1 MADARVDALE
11 IEPLSRPCDVRATV
25 PGSKSHTNRALV
37 LAALAEGT
45 STIEGALF
53 SDDTTLMAAA
63 LGEIGFAVDADPAKS
78 RFSVRGAAGT
88 IPRKRASVYVGN
100 AGTAARFLTAML
112 ALGHGTFEIDGSAA
126 MQKRPIGP
134 LLDALGQLG
143 ADAISI
149 RGNGCPPV
157 RVSARGLR
165 GGTASMPGTVSSQYF
180 SALLM
185 CAPYATDGVTFEV
198 EGNLV
203 SKPYIDITAQVM
215 NAFGASFENDSYRRF
230 RVAAGQRY
238 VATTYRVEPD
248 ASAASYFF
256 AAAAVSRGTAV
267 VSGLGSRSL
276 QGDLGFVRILERMGC
291 AVRQTETETAVVGPD
306 RLHGVDVNMSDLS
319 DTAQTLA
326 AIAPFADSP
335 TRITGIG
342 FIRKKETDRIGAVVR
357 ELCRI
362 GVRAE
367 EEPDG
372 ILVHPGRPRAGTIET
387 YDDHRMAMSFAI
399 LGLASPGITIR
410 NPGCVSKTFPGFFDA
425 LRAIER

>member
-1 MADARVDALE
+1 MPVVAADALE
-11 IEPLSRPCDVRATV
+11 MKPLSRPCDVRVRV

-37 LAALAEGT
+37 LAALADGT
-45 STIEGALF
+45 SDLQGALF

-63 LGEIGFAVDADPAKS
+63 LREIGFDVDADPTRS
-78 RFSVRGAAGT
+78 LFTVHGAGGR
-88 IPRKRASVYVGN
+88 IPRHEASVSIGN
-100 AGTAARFLTAML
+100 AGTAARFLTAVL
-112 ALGHGTFEIDGSAA
+112 ALGQGTFVIDGNPA

-134 LLDALGQLG
+134 LLDALKQLG
-143 ADAISI
+143 ADAVSV
-149 RGNGCPPV
+149 RGDGCPPV
-157 RVSARGLR
+157 RVSAHGLR
-165 GGTASMPGTVSSQYF
+165 GGTASIPGNISSQYI

-185 CAPYATDGVTFEV
+185 CAPCAANGVTLDIQGE
-198 EGNLV
+198 LV
-203 SKPYIDITAQVM
+203 SRPYLDVTAQAM
-215 NAFGASFENDSYRRF
+215 NAFGVSLENDAYRRF
-230 RVAAGQRY
+230 RVAGGQRY
-238 VATTYRVEPD
+238 RATTYHVEPD

-256 AAAAVSRGTAV
+256 AAAAASKGRAV
-267 VSGLGSRSL
+267 ALGLGSRSL

-291 AVRQTETETAVVGPD
+291 AVRQTETETEVVGPPQ
-306 RLHGVDVNMSDLS
+306 LHGVDVDMSDLS

-326 AIAPFADSP
+326 AIAPLADSP

-367 EEPDG
+367 EQPDG
-372 ILVHPGRPRAGTIET
+372 LIVHPGQPHPGSIET

-399 LGLASPGITIR
+399 LGLFAPGITIR
-410 NPGCVSKTFPGFFDA
+410 NPACVSKTFPGFFDA